1 MNMVGHYGEG
11 MTNVMTEGV
20 RVVMDGFDDHV
31 RDCWLA
37 KVERTAAGFVQQSVQ
52 CDKRPS
58 GGGCGCWEGSIRRQT
73 AVEAPREEYGPG
85 AVHRDGEDAGG
96 KTSRWNSFPD
106 YAEFSRK
113 DKPTRGSAADRGSA
127 LLNDGVALDVK
138 FCAC

>member
-73 AVEAPREEYGPG
+73 AVEAPREEYGP
-85 AVHRDGEDAGG
+85 VQFIEMG
-96 KTSRWNSFPD
+96 KTPPVRRHAGIVSQTMRNSQERTSRPGGRLRTGGPP
-106 YAEFSRK
+106 Y
-113 DKPTRGSAADRGSA
+113 
-127 LLNDGVALDVK
+127 LNDGAALDVK
-138 FCAC
+138 FRAC